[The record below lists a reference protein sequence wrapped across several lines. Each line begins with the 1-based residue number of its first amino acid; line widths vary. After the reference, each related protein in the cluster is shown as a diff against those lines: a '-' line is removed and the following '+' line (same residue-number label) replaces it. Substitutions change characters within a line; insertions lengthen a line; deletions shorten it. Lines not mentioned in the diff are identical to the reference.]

1 MSADQSRR
9 SVADNPLRRLHDH
22 GQSFWWDSLSRH
34 ALDKGELKRMRD
46 EDGVRG
52 ITSNPTIFH
61 EAIARSDDY
70 DAAIV
75 RLAGEGKRP
84 AEIFWELAVLDIKDA
99 CAVLRPVYD
108 ESEGGDGFVSLEVDP
123 HLAYDAAATVA
134 QAKALWQR
142 VGCPNLMIKIPGTAQ
157 GLPAIR
163 ECLTAGLNVNVT
175 LLFAQRAHEDVMLA
189 YLDALEERVRRDQPV
204 DRIASVASF
213 FVSRVDSL
221 VDARLDATGTDL
233 AKALRGK
240 AAIANARQA
249 YQNFLRI
256 FSGKR
261 WKTLVAK
268 GARVQRP
275 LWASTS
281 TKDKAYSDVMYV
293 ETLIG
298 RDTVNTM
305 PTATIAAYRD
315 HGQPAPDRVLQDADW
330 AITLFR
336 KLAALGLDMDEIT
349 ELLLRD
355 GVDKFAKSFD
365 DLLASLQEKAQR
377 LSGAAR

>member
-233 AKALRGK
+233 AQALRGK